1 MRVVTNEKFIAR
13 NAKIGRYAGIAAIV
27 VLGAG
32 VYLTFA
38 HPEMVGP
45 TFVLLIVGF
54 VLSQV
59 GIYFTNRWARPPRL
73 DLQLTK
79 ALKGL
84 GRDYTL
90 YHYSTPASHLLVG
103 PGGVFVIVMRF
114 QRGRITY
121 SKGKWRQH
129 GGLMLWYWRI
139 FAQEGIG
146 RPDLE
151 IKAEVEAVEQLL
163 KENLPEEDYEALKPV
178 QAILVFTDPRA
189 EIDDVSEA
197 PVPTVKIEDLKD
209 TIKKLAKGKRL
220 TGEQL
225 KRIRRAL
232 GDDPKHKNKAE
243 SSAKDE
249 KASKKDKDAKD
260 KDKK

>member
-13 NAKIGRYAGIAAIV
+13 NARIGRYASVASIV
-27 VLGAG
+27 ILGAG

-38 HPEMVGP
+38 RPDLVTL
-45 TFVLLIVGF
+45 TFALLIVGF
-54 VLSQV
+54 ILSQV
-59 GIYFTNRWARPPRL
+59 GIYFGNRWAKPPRL
-73 DLQLTK
+73 DIQITK

-103 PGGVFVIVMRF
+103 PGGVFVIVPRF

-121 SKGKWRQH
+121 RKGKWRQH

-151 IKAEVEAVEQLL
+151 IRAEVEAVDEALR
-163 KENLPEEDYEALKPV
+163 KHLPDEDYNALQPIKP
-178 QAILVFTDPRA
+178 ILVFTNPTATLENVD
-189 EIDDVSEA
+189 EA
-197 PVPTVKIEDLKD
+197 PVPTVKIEDLKA
-209 TIKKLAKGKRL
+209 TVKRLAKGTRL
-220 TGEQL
+220 TAEQL
-225 KRIRRAL
+225 KRIRAVL
-232 GDDPKHKNKAE
+232 GNE
-243 SSAKDE
+243 G
-249 KASKKDKDAKD
+249 KDKG
-260 KDKK
+260 KKTTES